1 MRSWWPHSLR
11 AQLTAWQVCAMVVV
25 LGLYVGLVLW
35 LVTRNLSGTID
46 SRLRTEKLIGQTSLR
61 NPHHMRWTRNSG
73 CGSKFEQE

>member
-46 SRLRTEKLIGQTSLR
+46 SRLRSDF
-61 NPHHMRWTRNSG
+61 RWAAEMAQSAPSHPALHRQAP
-73 CGSKFEQE
+73 SKQ